1 MSKLFK
7 LKELLTLEEAVSH
20 ISDVLG
26 ESFTLTDLYQF
37 ALSGHLI
44 LSVNFVNNVTAKKVT
59 FTKTEDIKY
68 KKEFINGVP
77 TIPEGTYVNVPIN
90 AQYPISRNL
99 WVKKIEEQVFSLVGS
114 WDLAMVGTEK
124 YRLKQLYQQEI
135 SSDVEVKVPD
145 SLNVYVKDVEDT
157 YQLQLLLTMEEYRL
171 KHNILT
177 VDGMKP
183 RIVKSELTYPANRL
197 DEVDHDLVMKV
208 KEVTRFIKSLEDT
221 PQEAKPLHD
230 KERTTLLVL
239 LGSILKK
246 ANIDINGQGVIA
258 KIRRET
264 ELNNTPISKQTISN
278 LLPLIRNAVELKQ
291 K

>member
-77 TIPEGTYVNVPIN
+77 AIPEGAYVNVPIN